1 MENKKEILEN
11 LPNANESITTKAT
24 LIEIFNKEKEK

>member
-1 MENKKEILEN
+1 MENKKEMQS